1 MTYTVFGGTL
11 SLTQSINLYRYMLV
25 KWNMPTC
32 MWREEGGETSQMSCT
47 LLQCTRLT
55 WAGYVGRLQLIQDAL
70 ESQKKV
76 MLLVENE
83 KQLKAQVS
91 LQHIF

>member
-1 MTYTVFGGTL
+1 M
-11 SLTQSINLYRYMLV
+11 
-25 KWNMPTC
+25 
-32 MWREEGGETSQMSCT
+32 
-47 LLQCTRLT
+47 
-55 WAGYVGRLQLIQDAL
+55 AGLQLIQDAL

-91 LQHIF
+91 VQHIVYRVSQKNCTVLFLQ